1 MYFITLS
8 FNTDLTFVPSI
19 NIVSNL
25 LPSCCKVI
33 LSETRRVISLLAV
46 WLIVDFV
53 NELIYSD
60 VLEYELFNASSTI
73 FSSNS
78 VDILAL
84 AFKPNS

>member
-1 MYFITLS
+1 M
-8 FNTDLTFVPSI
+8 
-19 NIVSNL
+19 
-25 LPSCCKVI
+25 
-33 LSETRRVISLLAV
+33 SETRSVISLLAV

-84 AFKPNS
+84 AFNPNSCGNGENVFLQDLHVT